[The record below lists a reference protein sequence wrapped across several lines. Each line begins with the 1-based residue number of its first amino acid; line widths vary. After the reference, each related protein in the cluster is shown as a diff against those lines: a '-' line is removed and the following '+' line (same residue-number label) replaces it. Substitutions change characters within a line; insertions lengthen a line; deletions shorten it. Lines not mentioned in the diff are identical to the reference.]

1 MARDTAVGSPAA
13 GIETVP
19 SVCPHDCTST
29 CALEV
34 ERIDARTIGRVR
46 GSHRNTYTRGVICE
60 KVGRYA
66 ERVHHPDRLLYPLR
80 RVGPKGS
87 GRFERIGWDEA
98 LDLVAEAFTRQA
110 AAPRARRRCG
120 PTTTRAPWGS
130 CSATA
135 STACATPWAT
145 RATTPRSA

>member
-1 MARDTAVGSPAA
+1 MAQTSV
-13 GIETVP
+13 ETVP

-34 ERIDARTIGRVR
+34 ERLDLHTIGRVR

-87 GRFERIGWDEA
+87 GRFERIAWDEA
-98 LDLVAEAFTRQA
+98 LDLVAEAFTRQT
-110 AAPRARRRCG
+110 ARLGLETVCG
-120 PTTTRAPWGS
+120 PTTTRAPWDW

-135 STACATPWAT
+135 SIG
-145 RATTPRSA
+145 

>member
-1 MARDTAVGSPAA
+1 MLEAMSKTPVE
-13 GIETVP
+13 ILP

-34 ERIDARTIGRVR
+34 ERLDLHTIGRVR

-66 ERVHHPDRLLYPLR
+66 ERVHHPDRLLHPLR

-87 GRFERIGWDEA
+87 GRFERIAWNDA

-110 AAPRARRRCG
+110 
-120 PTTTRAPWGS
+120 TRLGLEPG
-130 CSATA
+130 CPDDTA
-135 STACATPWAT
+135 AT
-145 RATTPRSA
+145 RGLVQADGINRLRHALG

>member
-1 MARDTAVGSPAA
+1 MAQTPV
-13 GIETVP
+13 ETVP

-34 ERIDARTIGRVR
+34 ERLDLHTIGRVR

-66 ERVHHPDRLLYPLR
+66 ERVHHPDRLLHPLR

-87 GRFERIGWDEA
+87 GRFERIGWNDA
-98 LDLVAEAFTRQA
+98 LDLVAFCR
-110 AAPRARRRCG
+110 P
-120 PTTTRAPWGS
+120 
-130 CSATA
+130 
-135 STACATPWAT
+135 
-145 RATTPRSA
+145 

>member
-1 MARDTAVGSPAA
+1 ME
-13 GIETVP
+13 IVP

-87 GRFERIGWDEA
+87 GRLERIDLDET
-98 LDLVAEAFTRQA
+98 LDPVAEAFVHQRG
-110 AAPRARRRCG
+110 APRP
-120 PTTTRAPWGS
+120 PTGV
-130 CSATA
+130 A
-135 STACATPWAT
+135 S
-145 RATTPRSA
+145 